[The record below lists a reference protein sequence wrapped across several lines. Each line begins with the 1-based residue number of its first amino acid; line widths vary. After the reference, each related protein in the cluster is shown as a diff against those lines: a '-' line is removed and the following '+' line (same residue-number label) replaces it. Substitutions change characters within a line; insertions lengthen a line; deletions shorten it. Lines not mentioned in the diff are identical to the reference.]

1 MKKIISILL
10 LFVLIF
16 SLSGCRKENNTSSE
30 SNASVQSDI
39 SSIGNSTENTTTST
53 EVSESTQSTNTT
65 PSNTEEPKP
74 TVVAGEY
81 TVTFDYGYDNKK
93 TTAKSKNYKVAKPNN
108 PVRNGYEFLGWYA
121 KNEDTPW
128 SFAGHMVTKDMI
140 LTAKWQ
146 QEVTSG
152 PQEMFDKNTSS
163 ISSSNSSSNSP
174 SYEICSKR
182 GNDLPHKWIRATC
195 TTPEKCEFCKEER
208 SSSTGHTISKNG
220 LCFSCG
226 KSFTP
231 IIVECNGPIT
241 FENITMEYYDY
252 SYNMKNGELFL
263 KFVPT
268 ERGIEE
274 YFVKITEYKGNVKIA
289 SKTIGISQRVASPD
303 YVILEAH
310 LSNET
315 TKIKI
320 EQIS

>member
-1 MKKIISILL
+1 MKKIISVLL
-10 LFVLIF
+10 LIVLTF
-16 SLSGCRKENNTSSE
+16 SLSACKKENNTSSE
-30 SNASVQSDI
+30 TDASVQSDI
-39 SSIGNSTENTTTST
+39 SSTGTSAESTTTST
-53 EVSESTQSTNTT
+53 ENSGSTLSTNTT
-65 PSNTEEPKP
+65 PSNSTPSK
-74 TVVAGEY
+74 VVAGEY

-146 QEVTSG
+146 RVVTSE
-152 PQEMFDKNTSS
+152 PQEMFDKDTSS
-163 ISSSNSSSNSP
+163 ITPSDSSSDSS

-182 GNDLPHKWIRATC
+182 GNDLPHKWVSATC

-208 SSSTGHTISKNG
+208 NVSTGHTISKNG

-252 SYNMKNGELFL
+252 SYNMKSGELFL
-263 KFVPT
+263 DFIPT

-274 YFVKITEYKGNVKIA
+274 YFVKITEYKGNVKIT
-289 SKTIGISQRVASPD
+289 SKTIGISQRAASPD

-315 TKIKI
+315 TKIKL
-320 EQIS
+320 EQLS